1 MQYEEW
7 LNILEE
13 LKTSSTNIDTLKRMQ
28 NADVNPNFNN
38 MLVPKLEELIKTK
51 FNYSI
56 EKIIKNLG
64 DIFSDINYLDLTLLN
79 FKKEIN
85 YVIELSKLKQIPPE
99 KQIEIQIVLKTETN
113 KVYDILCTEAD
124 KIDYTGGTSIIIKNN
139 RIKWSE

>member
-38 MLVPKLEELIKTK
+38 MLVPKLEELIRTK

-85 YVIELSKLKQIPPE
+85 YVIELSKLKQLPPE

>member
-38 MLVPKLEELIKTK
+38 MLVPKLEELIRTK

-85 YVIELSKLKQIPPE
+85 YVIELSKLKQLPPE

-124 KIDYTGGTSIIIKNN
+124 KIDYTGSTSIIIKNN

>member
-13 LKTSSTNIDTLKRMQ
+13 LKTSSTNIDILKRMQ

-38 MLVPKLEELIKTK
+38 MLVPKLEELIRTK

>member
-85 YVIELSKLKQIPPE
+85 YVIELSKLKQLPPE

>member
-13 LKTSSTNIDTLKRMQ
+13 LKTSSTNIDTLKRIQ

-51 FNYSI
+51 FDYSI

-64 DIFSDINYLDLTLLN
+64 DIFSDINYLDLALLN

-124 KIDYTGGTSIIIKNN
+124 KIDYTGSTSIIIKNN

>member
-1 MQYEEW
+1 MKYEEW

-13 LKTSSTNIDTLKRMQ
+13 LKTSNTNIDTLKRMQ

-38 MLVPKLEELIKTK
+38 MLVPKLEDLIRTK

>member
-38 MLVPKLEELIKTK
+38 MLVPKLEDLIRTK

>member
-38 MLVPKLEELIKTK
+38 MLVPKLEELIRTK

-79 FKKEIN
+79 
-85 YVIELSKLKQIPPE
+85 SKIKQLPQE

-124 KIDYTGGTSIIIKNN
+124 KIDYTGSTSIIIKNN

>member
-38 MLVPKLEELIKTK
+38 MLVPKLEELIRTK

>member
-13 LKTSSTNIDTLKRMQ
+13 IKTSSTNIDTLKRMQ

-38 MLVPKLEELIKTK
+38 MLVPKLEDLIRTK